1 MGVSLQIYRVRI
13 GTFIPSVRVKT
24 NMEQPGT
31 ILNVFKWTYKLGTCL
46 AMVCL
51 LAISISIL
59 LSQENIQLWTGI
71 AQAPPTT
78 ACDPS
83 RGPPGLSW
91 IICTAI
97 QWICHSSVPA
107 GSSNFVYQPQTNII
121 QHPFKLLQVQPPSPW
136 TSSACTPAATKSQNN
151 IHLNPTYLHMRQP
164 PS

>member
-78 ACDPS
+78 A
-83 RGPPGLSW
+83 
-91 IICTAI
+91 
-97 QWICHSSVPA
+97 
-107 GSSNFVYQPQTNII
+107 
-121 QHPFKLLQVQPPSPW
+121 
-136 TSSACTPAATKSQNN
+136 
-151 IHLNPTYLHMRQP
+151 
-164 PS
+164 